1 MNKILNKYKS
11 LSVQARA
18 SFWFL
23 ICAFLQKGI
32 SSITTPIFTRLM
44 TNEEFGEFGVFNS
57 WMGIIS
63 VFVTFNLFYGVYS
76 QGLVKFSEE
85 RAIFSSSLEGLTL
98 TLTVIYTVVY
108 LLFHRFFNELFHLT
122 TIQMLSMFL
131 LMWTSAVFN
140 LWAEEQRVEFK
151 YKAIVAVSLV
161 TSLITP
167 ILSIILIKLSEDK
180 VTARIIGSVLV
191 NAICFSVL
199 FVIHIRHGGVF
210 YSKKYWVYAIKY
222 NLPLLPHYLSATVL
236 SSADRIMIEHITGS
250 GDAGIYNLA
259 YSVALIMTIFNTVLM
274 QTISPWMYQ
283 KIKDKKIKDIEN
295 IAYISLLMIGAVNIL
310 LILFAP
316 EIISIFAP
324 KEYYDAVWAIPPVV
338 MSVYFM
344 YSYNLFA
351 KFAFYYEKTN
361 FIMIGSIV
369 GALLNVV
376 LNYLMI
382 PVFGFVAAAYTTL
395 ICYMIFAFAHYLFM
409 RKVCRGYCDGIMP
422 YNTKIILIITIVFLI
437 LGFTLMITYLNI
449 FVRYAMISTVMILT
463 ILFRER
469 IKTAIQ
475 VIIAMKKKK

>member
-1 MNKILNKYKS
+1 
-11 LSVQARA
+11 
-18 SFWFL
+18 
-23 ICAFLQKGI
+23 
-32 SSITTPIFTRLM
+32 
-44 TNEEFGEFGVFNS
+44 
-57 WMGIIS
+57 
-63 VFVTFNLFYGVYS
+63 
-76 QGLVKFSEE
+76 
-85 RAIFSSSLEGLTL
+85 
-98 TLTVIYTVVY
+98 
-108 LLFHRFFNELFHLT
+108 
-122 TIQMLSMFL
+122 
-131 LMWTSAVFN
+131 
-140 LWAEEQRVEFK
+140 
-151 YKAIVAVSLV
+151 
-161 TSLITP
+161 LITP

-199 FVIHIRHGGVF
+199 FVIHIRHGKVF

-236 SSADRIMIEHITGS
+236 SSADRIMIEHITGP

-259 YSVALIMTIFNTVLM
+259 YSVALIMTIFNTALM
-274 QTISPWMYQ
+274 QTLSPWMYQ

-295 IAYISLLMIGAVNIL
+295 IAYTSLLMIGAVNIL

-324 KEYYDAVWAIPPVV
+324 KEYYAAVWAIPPVV

-361 FIMIGSIV
+361 FVMIASIV
-369 GALLNVV
+369 GAFLNVV

-382 PVFGFVAAAYTTL
+382 PIFGFVAAAYTTL
-395 ICYMIFAFAHYLFM
+395 ICYMIFSFVHYLFM
-409 RKVCRGYCDGIMP
+409 QKVCSEYCDGEMP
-422 YNTKIILIITIVFLI
+422 YNTKIILIITTVFLI

-449 FVRYAMISTVMILT
+449 FVRYAVIAAVMILC

-469 IKTAIQ
+469 TKTAIQ

>member
-122 TIQMLSMFL
+122 TVQMLSMFL

-140 LWAEEQRVEFK
+140 LWAEEQRVEFR

>member
-122 TIQMLSMFL
+122 TVQMLSMFL

-140 LWAEEQRVEFK
+140 LWAEEQRVEFR

-409 RKVCRGYCDGIMP
+409 RKVCREYCDGIMP

>member
-122 TIQMLSMFL
+122 TVQMLSMFL

-463 ILFRER
+463 ILFREK

>member
-122 TIQMLSMFL
+122 TVQMLSMFL

-140 LWAEEQRVEFK
+140 LWAEEQRVEFR

-167 ILSIILIKLSEDK
+167 ILSIILMKLSEDK

-463 ILFRER
+463 ILFREK